1 MVKDKEIAQIRQT
14 SNVLLADILEEVN
27 TKTPIKEKNLLD
39 VLDSVK
45 INPLERLPPPENCIE
60 IVSDNGS
67 SVIATLGNFSLLIGK
82 AKSRKTF
89 LIGLKLASFITDTII
104 LDKIKGTIKK
114 DKNEAIL
121 FDTEQGKYHLHKT
134 VNRILTMSNT
144 SNPDNFKAYGL
155 RKFRA
160 EERLKLI
167 EEKIYNSPNLGLVV
181 IDGIRDLVTSIN
193 DEDQASKI
201 TSLLLKWTEELNI
214 HIIVVLHQNK
224 KDTNARGHLGAE
236 LVNKAETTLSVTKSP
251 QDKDISIVE
260 AEYCRDKEPE
270 PFAFEINAE
279 GLPILA
285 ENWEVRTAS
294 NKRGNNSVELDDYK
308 KFQLL
313 TSIFSKKDTYTYKEL
328 WIALQTEHKRQI
340 QKELSDSKSKKLL
353 DQCKNEGWVIQ
364 EGDRKPY
371 QLGKYS
377 EDIL

>member
-1 MVKDKEIAQIRQT
+1 MQDTINTDLKQSSDL
-14 SNVLLADILEEVN
+14 VLEDILGEVTASGVN
-27 TKTPIKEKNLLD
+27 VSTSLMDDLET
-39 VLDSVK
+39 VL
-45 INPLERLPPPENCIE
+45 INPLEQLPEPENCLE
-60 IVSDNGS
+60 IVSNGVK
-67 SVIATLGNFSLLIGK
+67 SVTATLGNFSLLIGK

-89 LIGLKLASFITDTII
+89 LISLKLAAFIIGATV
-104 LDKIKGTIKK
+104 LDKLNGVVRNG
-114 DKNEAIL
+114 KNEAIL
-121 FDTEQGKYHLHKT
+121 FDTEQGKYHLQKT
-134 VNRILTMSNT
+134 VNRILKISNT
-144 SNPDNFKAYGL
+144 SNPNNFKAYGL
-155 RKFRA
+155 RKFKAADRV
-160 EERLKLI
+160 KMI
-167 EEKIYNSPNLGLVV
+167 EEKIYSTPKLGLVV

-224 KDTNARGHLGAE
+224 NDTNARGHLGAE

-294 NKRGNNSVELDDYK
+294 NKRGTNSVELDDYK